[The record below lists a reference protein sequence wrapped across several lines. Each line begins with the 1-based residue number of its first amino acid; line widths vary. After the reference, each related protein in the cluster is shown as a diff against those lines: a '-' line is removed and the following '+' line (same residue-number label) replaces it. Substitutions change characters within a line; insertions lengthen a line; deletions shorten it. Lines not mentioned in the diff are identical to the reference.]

1 MRNKTMVDLGRDL
14 RQRYITMTV
23 RNLGF
28 ISLIKEDYIDRHNI
42 IRKTENHENVRV

>member
-1 MRNKTMVDLGRDL
+1 MVDLERAL

-28 ISLIKEDYIDRHNI
+28 ISLIKEDYIDRHNANI